1 MKCKLSHNF
10 SEINLNLMFSDHFI
24 SFPYALEIE
33 AKFILVQI
41 FPTNLLLVISLYLN
55 NKTAL

>member
-1 MKCKLSHNF
+1 
-10 SEINLNLMFSDHFI
+10 MFSDHFI